1 MYNHIARMKH
11 IKDLL
16 LLTSNQRLWKLSA
29 MRCGGGG
36 GGGEG
41 GVTNYEV
48 MFEHF
53 KDYSFRLC
61 GGSALLVPSF
71 LIPMQIKKTSSW
83 YIFIYVQHPIIY
95 N

>member
-29 MRCGGGG
+29 IRGGGG
-36 GGGEG
+36 GGGG

-53 KDYSFRLC
+53 KDYSFRLR
-61 GGSALLVPSF
+61 GGSALLVPSL
-71 LIPMQIKKTSSW
+71 LIPMQIKKTSST
-83 YIFIYVQHPIIY
+83 I
-95 N
+95 